1 MKQSIRILALYEA
14 MGGTSILSGKELTH
28 SDITHLLHAYVCVKG
43 EKAVS
48 VSVLNEIMSD
58 TKKGGELMDEIDGFL
73 AEQSVWGELI
83 TKDASK
89 SDVSTSDM
97 TVTSVI
103 GMLVAECGI
112 SPKYVMDEMELW
124 EIAVYVGGLNEKQ
137 KKHLEEKRIFT
148 FLGMSPL
155 LGNSS
160 KNLTPQ
166 DVIKFPWDDDTNNDA
181 QAFVEQNYNE
191 LHKIL
196 NGTAYAKK

>member
-28 SDITHLLHAYVCVKG
+28 SDITHLLHAYVCVKSG
-43 EKAVS
+43 TAVS
-48 VSVLNEIMSD
+48 ESVLNEVMSD
-58 TKKGGELMDEIDGFL
+58 TEKGEDLMGEIESFL
-73 AEQSVWGELI
+73 TELSVWGELVA
-83 TKDASK
+83 KGEERG
-89 SDVSTSDM
+89 DVDTADM
-97 TVTSVI
+97 TVISVI
-103 GMLVAECGI
+103 GMLVVECGI

-124 EIAVYVGGLNEKQ
+124 EIAVYIGGLNERQ

-196 NGTAYAKK
+196 NGTAYAQK

>member
-14 MGGTSILSGKELTH
+14 MGGTSIFSGKELTH
-28 SDITHLLHAYVCVKG
+28 SDITHLLHAYVCVKSG
-43 EKAVS
+43 TAVS
-48 VSVLNEIMSD
+48 ENVLKEVISD
-58 TKKGGELMDEIDGFL
+58 TKKGEELIGEVESFL
-73 AEQSVWGELI
+73 AELSVWGELV
-83 TKDASK
+83 TKEMSGENTD
-89 SDVSTSDM
+89 TSDM

-103 GMLVAECGI
+103 GMLVVECGI

-124 EIAVYVGGLNEKQ
+124 EISTYVGGLNEKQ

-148 FLGMSPL
+148 FLGMSPW
-155 LGNSS
+155 LGSNG

-166 DVIKFPWDDDTNNDA
+166 DVIKFPWDNDTNNDA

-196 NGTAYAKK
+196 NGTAYAQK